1 MASGPWRRAVIDR
14 MLFPSLR
21 VSHSLLL
28 FAGLAL
34 AGCRPGA
41 PDTAAPDA
49 QAHAPAGDAR
59 PADTPAQQAERG
71 DGAVS
76 SGPVAPSPRASS
88 PEGLPTDWP
97 LAKVASGKAW
107 VSCQADYT
115 TEEGDGTPLESLAFF
130 SVVDA
135 LSPCQK
141 GGVLRLRYQGKVAAD
156 FTDLVSRVADIA
168 DRMGIHKRILDLD
181 SAGGQVEDA
190 IRAGDAIG
198 ASRWTIWVREGSV
211 CHSACVFVLGAG
223 DNRMIS
229 GKVGVHRIIRMSSTA
244 TTRSQL
250 NDELRGVYDRVKD
263 YLSRNGVAVAVAD
276 LMMTVPNRRLR
287 LLSKDEL
294 QEYGLDGTNAAQD
307 DLDRLQLMRRC
318 GEDFVLR
325 RDAFMRSFDNE
336 CKAAGTDLD
345 QMQACGL
352 ALRERFRFPDATC
365 PADSPLSEFDRVA
378 ENGDEAPG
386 EPAATDAPGASD

>member
-1 MASGPWRRAVIDR
+1 MHR
-14 MLFPSLR
+14 
-21 VSHSLLL
+21 
-28 FAGLAL
+28 
-34 AGCRPGA
+34 
-41 PDTAAPDA
+41 T
-49 QAHAPAGDAR
+49 
-59 PADTPAQQAERG
+59 
-71 DGAVS
+71 
-76 SGPVAPSPRASS
+76 
-88 PEGLPTDWP
+88 EG
-97 LAKVASGKAW
+97 V
-107 VSCQADYT
+107 DYT
-115 TEEGDGTPLESLAFF
+115 TEEGDGVPLESLAFF

-141 GGVLRLRYQGKVAAD
+141 GGVLRLRYQGKIAAD
-156 FTDLVSRVADIA
+156 FTDLVTRVADIA

-198 ASRWTIWVREGSV
+198 ANGWTIWVREGSI

-244 TTRSQL
+244 TTRSEL
-250 NDELRGVYDRVKD
+250 NEELRGVYDRVKD

-287 LLSKDEL
+287 LLDKDEL

-325 RDAFMRSFDNE
+325 RDAFMRSFDSQ
-336 CKAAGTDLD
+336 CKTAGAGLD
-345 QMQACGL
+345 EMQACGL
-352 ALRERFRFPDATC
+352 ALREQFRFPDANC
-365 PADSPLSEFDRVA
+365 PADSPLSEFDRMADV
-378 ENGDEAPG
+378 EAAP
-386 EPAATDAPGASD
+386 EDAADAPRSEAGTAP

>member
-1 MASGPWRRAVIDR
+1 MLSR
-14 MLFPSLR
+14 LFPLT
-21 VSHSLLL
+21 LLL
-28 FAGLAL
+28 LLAMFAL
-34 AGCRPGA
+34 AGCRMDA
-41 PDTAAPDA
+41 PDVAPDA
-49 QAHAPAGDAR
+49 LAQAPVEL
-59 PADTPAQQAERG
+59 PTDTPAQQAERG

-76 SGPVAPSPRASS
+76 TDPVLIGAPKSERA
-88 PEGLPTDWP
+88 LPTEWP
-97 LAKVASGKAW
+97 TAKVASGTAH

-115 TEEGDGTPLESLAFF
+115 TEDGDGVPLESLAFF

-141 GGVLRLRYQGKVAAD
+141 GGVLRLRYQGKIAVD
-156 FTDLVSRVADIA
+156 FTDLVQRVADIA

-198 ASRWTIWVREGSV
+198 ASGWTIWVREGSV

-244 TTRSQL
+244 TTRSEL
-250 NDELRGVYDRVKD
+250 NEELRGVYDRVKD

-287 LLSKDEL
+287 LLSKDEM

-318 GEDFVLR
+318 GADFVNR
-325 RDAFMRSFDNE
+325 RDAFMRSFDTE
-336 CKAAGTDLD
+336 CKTAGAGLD
-345 QMQACGL
+345 EMQACGL
-352 ALRERFRFPDATC
+352 ELRGRFQFPDAKC
-365 PADSPLSEFDRVA
+365 PADSPLSEFDRLADV
-378 ENGDEAPG
+378 EVAPG
-386 EPAATDAPGASD
+386 SPDDAAAAPPPEAGTAP

>member
-1 MASGPWRRAVIDR
+1 MGE
-14 MLFPSLR
+14 
-21 VSHSLLL
+21 
-28 FAGLAL
+28 
-34 AGCRPGA
+34 
-41 PDTAAPDA
+41 PDGVAPDA
-49 QAHAPAGDAR
+49 LAEAAQDPAPQ
-59 PADTPAQQAERG
+59 DTPAQQAERG

-76 SGPVAPSPRASS
+76 TGPLAVPAPASRD
-88 PEGLPTDWP
+88 GMPTDWP
-97 LAKVASGKAW
+97 VSKVVSGKAW
-107 VSCQADYT
+107 ISCQAEYN

-141 GGVLRLRYQGKVAAD
+141 GGVLRLRYQGKIAAD

-168 DRMGIHKRILDLD
+168 GRMDIHKRILDLD

-190 IRAGDAIG
+190 IKAGDAIG
-198 ASRWTIWVREGSV
+198 ASGWTIWVREGSV

-244 TTRSQL
+244 TTRAEL
-250 NDELRGVYDRVKD
+250 NEELRGVYDRVKD

-287 LLSKDEL
+287 LLSKEEL

-318 GEDFVLR
+318 GGDFVMR
-325 RDAFMRSFDNE
+325 RDAFMRSFDST
-336 CKAAGTDLD
+336 CKKAGAGLD
-345 QMQACGL
+345 DMQACGL
-352 ALRERFRFPDATC
+352 ELRTQFGFPDAKC
-365 PADSPLSEFDRVA
+365 PADSPLSEFDRMA
-378 ENGDEAPG
+378 DSD
-386 EPAATDAPGASD
+386 DAPVVLPESAGAVP